1 LQPKIANE
9 ADAIEGDRMTA
20 PFFPAPAQF
29 LWLPLPGSNA
39 DLAAMVFFLGIVGII
54 VWQIYYSTEK

>member
-1 LQPKIANE
+1 MLTFAHPSAFWP
-9 ADAIEGDRMTA
+9 R
-20 PFFPAPAQF
+20 F

-39 DLAAMVFFLGIVGII
+39 DLAASVFFLGIVGII